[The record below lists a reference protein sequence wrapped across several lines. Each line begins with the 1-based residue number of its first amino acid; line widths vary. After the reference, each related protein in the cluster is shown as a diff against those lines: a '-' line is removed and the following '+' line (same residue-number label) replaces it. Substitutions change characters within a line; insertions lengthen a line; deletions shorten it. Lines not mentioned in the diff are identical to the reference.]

1 VATPVSRSSARKS
14 SCESARLLRQA
25 ETAQGLQSRDRL
37 RSDCVGGKLFRSDV
51 HMNGRQSSVSGIFE
65 LKIDNPRSRDLTGT
79 AKTNSPQRVRPV
91 ADADEK
97 EAKLDAPFSR
107 CAKVDLVFASSQR
120 VKCQMPCSRMEPQ
133 GCERH
138 RWVELR
144 GRNERERVSQTFR
157 SLSATHLPRA
167 HDIGAAFHFAVC
179 SPGSLASFRHASS
192 LSESMNRS
200 LDVFRF
206 RGPITNADPDHRFA
220 APC

>member
-1 VATPVSRSSARKS
+1 LNPAR
-14 SCESARLLRQA
+14 R
-25 ETAQGLQSRDRL
+25 
-37 RSDCVGGKLFRSDV
+37 VW
-51 HMNGRQSSVSGIFE
+51 RQSFE
-65 LKIDNPRSRDLTGT
+65 QRSHRYRENKLGRERN
-79 AKTNSPQRVRPV
+79 KTRRRISYHAQM
-91 ADADEK
+91 
-97 EAKLDAPFSR
+97 
-107 CAKVDLVFASSQR
+107 DLVFASSQR

-138 RWVELR
+138 RWVKLR
-144 GRNERERVSQTFR
+144 GRNERERVSQSFR

-192 LSESMNRS
+192 LNESMNRS

-220 APC
+220 VPCRAAAPALAGILDVP